1 MLQNE
6 LARIDREW
14 ELEREK
20 YVVRGRY
27 GSSIPTRGQ
36 GTMSSIVITIFGG
49 IWTAIAL
56 FMAIGAS
63 SFPRSMGGGPPALFV
78 WFFPVFGVFFIVMG
92 LRGGADMNQKAEAY
106 LVAERDYQNRR
117 AQVLAKMQAL
127 ESR

>member
-1 MLQNE
+1 
-6 LARIDREW
+6 
-14 ELEREK
+14 
-20 YVVRGRY
+20 
-27 GSSIPTRGQ
+27 
-36 GTMSSIVITIFGG
+36 
-49 IWTAIAL
+49 
-56 FMAIGAS
+56 
-63 SFPRSMGGGPPALFV
+63 V